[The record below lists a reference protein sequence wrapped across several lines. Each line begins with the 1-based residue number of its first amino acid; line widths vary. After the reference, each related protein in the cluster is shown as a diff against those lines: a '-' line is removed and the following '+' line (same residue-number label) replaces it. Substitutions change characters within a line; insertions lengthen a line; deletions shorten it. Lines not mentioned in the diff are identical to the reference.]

1 MARIRNHPL
10 FPALVFLAG
19 LFGQSAQGA
28 EKVDFQ
34 TIGTLFRAK
43 CFSCHGPEKQR
54 ANLRLDTPA
63 GIQEGGD
70 SGPVLE
76 PGKPDSSRLLDAVL
90 GRNGQN
96 RMPPKGDPLS
106 EKEVELVRAW
116 IAEGAKMPASG
127 KTATVDKSKHW
138 SFQPITNPQVPQVI
152 QPAWVKNSI
161 DAFVLA
167 RLDREGLK
175 PSPEADAITLM
186 RRVSLDLTGLPPEP
200 AQIANFIGRFGA
212 QAYERWVDHLLGQ
225 PAYGERWA
233 RVWLD
238 QARYADSN
246 GYSIDAPRSIWPWR
260 DWVIQALNDDM
271 PFDRFTTEQLAGDL
285 IPGATVSQKVATGFH
300 RNTQINE
307 EGGVDK
313 EQFRVE
319 SVIDRV
325 GTTGSVWLGLT
336 IACAQCHNHKFDPIS
351 QREYYQLFAFF
362 NNQDEPSLTL
372 VPAVMAKEQLESVG
386 KVDKDGKKAK
396 AKPKVEKPAITTMVL
411 AERPVAR
418 QTKILLGGDFTRAGM
433 EVDAGTPALL
443 PSLNRA
449 SAVGKPN
456 RLDLAQWLV
465 SRINPLTSR
474 VLVNRHWGH
483 FFGLPLVETENDF
496 GTQGSLPSHP
506 DLLDWLATRFME
518 DGWSMKKLH
527 RLVVNSATYRQSSAN
542 RQDLDTRD
550 PRNRLLARQ
559 RRIRLGAEAV
569 RDSALV
575 ASGLLSDKVGGP
587 SVFPPQP
594 SGVDQF
600 TQVRR
605 PWVASEGPDRYRR
618 GLYTHFWRAAPYP
631 GLTVF
636 DAPDAGTT
644 CTRRNQSNT
653 PLQALTLLN
662 DQAYGEC
669 AHGLALRVLKEGA
682 ESQQSLVGRMF
693 ELAMARQPTEA
704 ERQRL
709 GRFNEEQVRRLEGN
723 SKVLDL
729 LLAQGGQPGKELA
742 ARPEA
747 AAGKAALVLLARLVL
762 NLDEFITRE

>member
-1 MARIRNHPL
+1 MAFIRNHL
-10 FPALVFLAG
+10 LLPALAFLAG
-19 LFGQSAQGA
+19 VFGTPAQGA

-34 TIGTLFRAK
+34 TIGNLFQAK

-63 GIQEGGD
+63 GFQEGGD
-70 SGPVLE
+70 SGPVVE

-116 IAEGAKMPASG
+116 IAEGAKMPAAV
-127 KTATVDKSKHW
+127 KTATVDKAKHW
-138 SFQPITNPQVPQVI
+138 SFQPITNPQVPQVS
-152 QPAWVKNSI
+152 QPAWVKNPI

-167 RLDREGLK
+167 RLDREAIQ
-175 PSPEADAITLM
+175 PSAEADPVTLM
-186 RRVSLDLTGLPPEP
+186 RRASLDLTGLPPDP
-200 AQIANFIGRFGA
+200 AQVRDFLSRHGP
-212 QAYERWVDHLLGQ
+212 QAYEKWIDHLLAQ

-260 DWVIQALNDDM
+260 DWVIRALNADM
-271 PFDRFTTEQLAGDL
+271 PFDRFTLEQLAGDL
-285 IPGATVSQKVATGFH
+285 LPNSTRDQKVATGFH

-313 EQFRVE
+313 EQFRIE
-319 SVIDRV
+319 SVFDRV
-325 GTTGSVWLGLT
+325 GTTGAVWMGLT
-336 IACAQCHNHKFDPIS
+336 LGCAQCHNHKFDPIS
-351 QREYYQLFAFF
+351 QRDYYRMFAFF
-362 NNQDEPSLTL
+362 NNQDEPTLTL
-372 VPAVMAKEQLESVG
+372 EPAVLAKDQPEDKS
-386 KVDKDGKKAK
+386 KDGKK
-396 AKPKVEKPAITTMVL
+396 AKPKVEKPAVTTLVL
-411 AERPVAR
+411 AERSTPR
-418 QTKILLGGDFTRAGM
+418 ETKILLGGDFTRPGM
-433 EVDAGTPALL
+433 VVDSGTPAVL
-443 PSLNRA
+443 PPLEQPAA
-449 SAVGKPN
+449 SGKPN
-456 RLDLAQWLV
+456 RQDLARWLV
-465 SRINPLTSR
+465 SRSNPLTSR
-474 VLVNRHWGH
+474 VQVNRHWGR

-496 GTQGSLPSHP
+496 GIQGTPPSHP
-506 DLLDWLATRFME
+506 DLLDWLAHRFMD

-527 RLVVNSATYRQSSAN
+527 RLIVTSATYRQSSAH
-542 RQDLDTRD
+542 RPDLETKD
-550 PRNRLLARQ
+550 PRNKLLARQ
-559 RRIRLGAEAV
+559 KRVRLEAEAV

-575 ASGLLSDKVGGP
+575 ASGLYTDKVGGP

-594 SGVDQF
+594 AGVDQF
-600 TQVRR
+600 TQVKR

-653 PLQALTLLN
+653 PLQSLTLLN
-662 DQAYGEC
+662 DQAFGEC
-669 AHGLALRVLKEGA
+669 AHGLALRMLKEGNA
-682 ESQQSLVGRMF
+682 DKAAGRMF
-693 ELAMARQPTEA
+693 ELAMARQPGSLEL
-704 ERQRL
+704 ERLNRFYELEKQRL
-709 GRFNEEQVRRLEGN
+709 VENPKAADDLVR
-723 SKVLDL
+723 
-729 LLAQGGQPGKELA
+729 QGGPPGRELS
-742 ARPEA
+742 ARAEPPA
-747 AAGKAALVLLARLVL
+747 DKAALVLLARLIL